1 MALVDIKLDA
11 LDLPVDLVWED
22 EAQWSPVMQ
31 DVQYSA
37 TGALLMQESEK
48 QSGRP
53 ITLVG
58 MQDMCWIS
66 RTTLESLIIKKNTK
80 GLRMSLTINSV
91 ERTVMFRHS
100 EGGEVSSATV
110 NHSIDFNLGNKSFGP
125 FQGSPVT
132 INSFI
137 SELSKAKGRA

>member
-58 MQDMCWIS
+58 MQDMSWIS

-100 EGGEVSSATV
+100 EGGLDVTYVRDGHYFSANSWYMVNSIKLMEV
-110 NHSIDFNLGNKSFGP
+110 I
-125 FQGSPVT
+125 
-132 INSFI
+132 
-137 SELSKAKGRA
+137 